1 MEPDKE
7 MTTQEKIAQVNANLN
22 SLKATETACAKIL
35 ENKTIKIVDLSDTSE
50 DPLSLTLSGN
60 AVVAVLRPIIQ
71 GVESNRNQMIAI
83 KEQLLA
89 LIEQEIAKK
98 A

>member
-7 MTTQEKIAQVNANLN
+7 MTTQEKLAQVNANLN
-22 SLKATETACAKIL
+22 SLKATEVACAKIL
-35 ENKTIKIVDLSDTSE
+35 ENKSIKIVDLSDTSE
-50 DPLSLTLSGN
+50 DPLSLTLNGN
-60 AVVAVLRPIIQ
+60 AVVAVLRPIMQ
-71 GVESNRNQMIAI
+71 GVENNRNQMITI

>member
-7 MTTQEKIAQVNANLN
+7 MTTQEKLAQVNANLN

-71 GVESNRNQMIAI
+71 GVENNRNQMIAI

>member
-7 MTTQEKIAQVNANLN
+7 MTTQEKLAQVNANLN